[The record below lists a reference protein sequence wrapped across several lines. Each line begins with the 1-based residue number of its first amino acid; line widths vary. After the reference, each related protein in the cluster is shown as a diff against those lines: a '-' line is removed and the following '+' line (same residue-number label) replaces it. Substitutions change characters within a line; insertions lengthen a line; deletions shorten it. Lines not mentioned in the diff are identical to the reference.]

1 MMSGSCHDS
10 RDQGFLRSFVV
21 ADEVDDCVA
30 VPLAD
35 WSPVVVVD
43 VVSADWA
50 PVDVVAST
58 DDDWLPVVVLLSI
71 VRLERPRRS
80 MVGLNV
86 EVEPVTDEFTSVDEP
101 ATLLLVVD
109 VEPETD
115 GLAVAVPE
123 ALLSVRVPVEAVV
136 PVPAAPVVAAPV
148 VAAPVTDDAPA
159 CESGM
164 QSMWTALADFSF
176 ALPVALPASLPAC
189 GWPSSLQSGF
199 ELVVVAVVLCA
210 RAGAA
215 PMSAATAIALMYLE
229 RIMVCLLEGRKKKS
243 AY

>member
-1 MMSGSCHDS
+1 MSWLP
-10 RDQGFLRSFVV
+10 RQGFLRSFVV
-21 ADEVDDCVA
+21 ADDVEDCDA
-30 VPLAD
+30 EPLAD

-43 VVSADWA
+43 VVSADWL
-50 PVDVVAST
+50 PVVVVAST
-58 DDDWLPVVVLLSI
+58 DEDWLPVVVLLSI

-86 EVEPVTDEFTSVDEP
+86 EVEPVTDELTSVDEP
-101 ATLLLVVD
+101 VTLLLLVD

-123 ALLSVRVPVEAVV
+123 ALLPVLDPVEAAA

-148 VAAPVTDDAPA
+148 VDDAPA

-176 ALPVALPASLPAC
+176 ALPVALSASLPAC

-215 PMSAATAIALMYLE
+215 PISAATAIALMYLE
-229 RIMVCLLEGRKKKS
+229 RIMVCLLEGQKKKS